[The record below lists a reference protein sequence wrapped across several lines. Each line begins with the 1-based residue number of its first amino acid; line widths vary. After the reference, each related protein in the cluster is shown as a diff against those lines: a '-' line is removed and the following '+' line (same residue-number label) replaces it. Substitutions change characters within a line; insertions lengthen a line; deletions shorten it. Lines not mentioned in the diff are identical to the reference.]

1 MMLVTMQ
8 ACTDLTYHIVFGT
21 KGAVPVL
28 CKTRREDLYRYL
40 WGVILTRGSQ
50 LYRVGG
56 VDNHIH
62 LLIGLNPSVAL
73 ADLVVE
79 MKTSSSLWIRR
90 CRVFP
95 EFADWQ
101 NGYGA
106 FSVAAEARPTWIQH
120 IEHQEL
126 HHNGTDYAG
135 ELRKLVEAARLP
147 WSDRYLP

>member
-1 MMLVTMQ
+1 MVPATMQ

-50 LYRVGG
+50 LYRAGG
-56 VDNHIH
+56 VNDHIH

-73 ADLVVE
+73 ADLIME
-79 MKTSSSLWIRR
+79 MKSSSSQWIRR

-95 EFADWQ
+95 DFADWQ

-106 FSVAAEARPTWIQH
+106 FSVAAETRPTLIQH

-126 HHNGTDYAG
+126 HHNGTDYAS